1 MCVGCMLFFLPFLFL
16 SDDSLDVQI
25 LGVEDDGVAATME
38 LLLSLDLYTGSL
50 LLLMNF
56 ILWDSLLQDVL

>member
-1 MCVGCMLFFLPFLFL
+1 MLFFLPFLFL